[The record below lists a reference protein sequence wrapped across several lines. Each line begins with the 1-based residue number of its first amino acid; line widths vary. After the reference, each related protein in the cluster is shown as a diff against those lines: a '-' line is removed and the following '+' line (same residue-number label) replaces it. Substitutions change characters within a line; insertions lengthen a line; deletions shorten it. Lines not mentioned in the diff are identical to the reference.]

1 MHEVEVIMKYV
12 LGEER
17 KSNRRTVIIGAL
29 AAVFVLMIAFIL
41 WLTLVR
47 APAEKPKAA
56 SVALAAHQEKSEP
69 EYTEVNGRYLMNG
82 TIVTA
87 RAVEKWSKRAD
98 GSTDW
103 ARPYSALNTF
113 QPELYDDWI
122 ADFECPSLDIVIPYQ
137 IQVDLLQF
145 NCRPEFVTEA
155 AKHFSVFNLANNHS
169 GDKGRDGFE
178 KTRAVLATNNIQAH
192 GHYDPSV
199 KEDICE
205 VVGLQVRLKKPDGSE
220 QKATMPIAFCAWH
233 YFGRTPREGE
243 IEHMTQ
249 YSKIM
254 PVFAFVHMGQEYL
267 TTATPIQVDIAHRVI
282 DAGADFV
289 IANNPHWVQNSEVY
303 KGKLITYSTG
313 NFIFD
318 QIDAEGMR
326 SVSIDVAMNMQYN
339 QNIAKWLAL
348 GESCKKLHDECF
360 AQALSQGLTRP
371 DFKLSYSPVA
381 GDNSGRLTK
390 RGSAAL
396 QKAIEERTNWT
407 ATSKELGQ

>member
-1 MHEVEVIMKYV
+1 MTKY
-12 LGEER
+12 G
-17 KSNRRTVIIGAL
+17 RRQYKAHSRRRWL
-29 AAVFVLMIAFIL
+29 AAVVVLIIIGTGSAAW
-41 WLTLVR
+41 WLTAGADSPTTPR
-47 APAEKPKAA
+47 QPATARQSSKA
-56 SVALAAHQEKSEP
+56 SES
-69 EYTEVNGRYLMNG
+69 EITEVTGRYLMHG

-103 ARPYSALNTF
+103 ARPYSALHTF

-145 NCRPEFVTEA
+145 NCRPEFVAEA

-178 KTRAVLATNNIQAH
+178 KTRAVLAKNNIQPH
-192 GHYDPSV
+192 GHYDPSAA
-199 KEDICE
+199 EDICE
-205 VVGLQVRLKKPDGSE
+205 VVGLNVRAKRPDGSE
-220 QKATMPIAFCAWH
+220 QKAVMPVAFCAWH
-233 YFGRTPREGE
+233 YFGRSPRAGE
-243 IEHMTQ
+243 IEHMTK

-267 TTATPIQVDIAHRVI
+267 TAAAPAQVDIAHKVL

-289 IANNPHWVQNSEVY
+289 IANNPHWVQNTEVY
-303 KGKLITYSTG
+303 KGKLIAYSTG

-326 SVSIDVAMNMQYN
+326 SVSIDVGLRLTHNGN
-339 QNIAKWLAL
+339 LAKWLAL
-348 GESCKKLHDECF
+348 GESCKTLHDDCF
-360 AQALSQGLTRP
+360 ERARQQKLTKP
-371 DFKLSYSPVA
+371 TYKLTYGVVA

-390 RGSAAL
+390 RASPAL
-396 QKAIEERTNWT
+396 QQAIEARTNW
-407 ATSKELGQ
+407 ATTLQELGQ